1 MKKRFLFPLIAAA
14 GISAFAAL
22 ANEGNKMNQQYLAD
36 CNAGQTE
43 ICAKVFNGT
52 SVKKDMITNK
62 EHLDSLHAAK
72 IAEANLKI
80 AKAKAKAERLKVLAA
95 RENQSK
101 LAAAK
106 ANAKKQ
112 KEAWVLAAEKHE
124 IKMRWGCEDAIKSG
138 LKDPRSYQANDVN
151 YWPSMAADPAL
162 VMVKINYT
170 AKNGFG
176 GATRGNA
183 VCHADANGNI
193 LEAKYL

>member
-1 MKKRFLFPLIAAA
+1 MKKRYFFAGLLALGIIGNMLPDSDKSTSTAAS
-14 GISAFAAL
+14 SASS
-22 ANEGNKMNQQYLAD
+22 KT
-36 CNAGQTE
+36 CT
-43 ICAKVFNGT
+43 
-52 SVKKDMITNK
+52 K
-62 EHLDSLHAAK
+62 EP
-72 IAEANLKI
+72 
-80 AKAKAKAERLKVLAA
+80 
-95 RENQSK
+95 
-101 LAAAK
+101 
-106 ANAKKQ
+106 
-112 KEAWVLAAEKHE
+112 WVCAAEKHE
-124 IKMRWGCEDAIKSG
+124 ISMRWGCEDAIKSG